1 MSGPSPDEVRA
12 RLGPRLM
19 APEAAFNAP
28 GFRIGIGREE
38 KLLPIAE
45 HGAAFRPAAVLIAL
59 ITHEGGI
66 TVLLT
71 ERNADLPDHGGQIS
85 FPGGRVEDGDSG
97 VVHTALRE
105 AKEEVGL
112 QADGLS
118 VLGALEPFGTISN
131 YRVTPIIA
139 LAPPFQSVPQAEEVA
154 RVFEVPFSFIL
165 DPANHRFMERGRDGR
180 SRATYAIPYGE
191 WFIFGFTARILIKLA
206 LLWRGEDTPAP
217 ASRP

>member
-1 MSGPSPDEVRA
+1 MNGPSPDEVRA

-19 APEAAFNAP
+19 APDAAFNAP
-28 GFRIGIGREE
+28 GFWVGNGAGE
-38 KLLPIAE
+38 KLLRVAE

-59 ITHEGGI
+59 ITHEGEI

-71 ERNADLPDHGGQIS
+71 ERNADLSDHGGQIS

-97 VVHTALRE
+97 VVDTALRE
-105 AKEEVGL
+105 AREEVGL
-112 QADGLS
+112 KADGLS

-131 YRVTPIIA
+131 YRVTPIVA
-139 LAPPFQSVPQAEEVA
+139 LAPPFESVPQAEEVA
-154 RVFEVPFSFIL
+154 KVFEVPFSFIL
-165 DPANHRFMERGRDGR
+165 DPANHRFMARGRDGR

-206 LLWRGEDTPAP
+206 QLWRGEDVPAQHP
-217 ASRP
+217 RP